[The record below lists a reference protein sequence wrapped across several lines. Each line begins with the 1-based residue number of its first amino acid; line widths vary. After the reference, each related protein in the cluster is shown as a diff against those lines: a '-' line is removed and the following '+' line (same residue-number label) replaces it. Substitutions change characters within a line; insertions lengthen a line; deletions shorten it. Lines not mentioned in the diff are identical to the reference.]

1 MEDLRNSKP
10 LSIKLSYVELIH
22 LYTYISD
29 LLINNNILISTE
41 YLQAYH
47 LKEFY
52 KKLWI
57 EQSRGYINF
66 RSNATIKVNSAEQYA
81 LSIVFKKY
89 SSDPITLCTQ
99 EKIIAGL
106 NKNIYYATS

>member
-10 LSIKLSYVELIH
+10 ITIKLTYNELKH
-22 LYTYISD
+22 LYIYISD
-29 LLINNNILISTE
+29 LLINDNILVNTE
-41 YLQAYH
+41 YLQSYH

-66 RSNATIKVNSAEQYA
+66 KNNSTFKINVAEQYC
-81 LSIVFKKY
+81 LSLLFKKY
-89 SSDPITLCTQ
+89 NSDPITLCTQ
-99 EKIIAGL
+99 EKIIKGL
-106 NKNIYYATS
+106 SWT